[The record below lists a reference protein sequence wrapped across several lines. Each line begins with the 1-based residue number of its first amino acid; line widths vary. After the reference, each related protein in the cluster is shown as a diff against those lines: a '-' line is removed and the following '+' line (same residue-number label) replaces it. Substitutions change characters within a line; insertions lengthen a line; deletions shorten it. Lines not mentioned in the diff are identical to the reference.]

1 VRWLV
6 VAWYGVIM
14 VKMSLD
20 AVETQDIPGAV
31 SITVF
36 WWNESG
42 PQNPI
47 LPFYLNTEA
56 EIASEMS

>member
-1 VRWLV
+1 